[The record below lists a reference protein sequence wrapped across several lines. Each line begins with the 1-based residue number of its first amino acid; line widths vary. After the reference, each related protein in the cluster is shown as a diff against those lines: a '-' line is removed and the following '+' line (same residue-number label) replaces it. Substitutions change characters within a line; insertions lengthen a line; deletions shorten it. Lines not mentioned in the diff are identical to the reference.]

1 MQQRARKL
9 RAAASL
15 PSTPAPA
22 VPVGGMR
29 ALTLEPP
36 RCSTSVGKRQGSG
49 GAAAGSS
56 QAAAARGQAQGGG
69 ATTQRRCECGPA
81 AGDTGGLRGS
91 GDAAGAPAADAGHAR
106 ADGGESRSGSVP
118 RSMSSGSL
126 QGARR
131 CAADAA

>member
-49 GAAAGSS
+49 GAA
-56 QAAAARGQAQGGG
+56 
-69 ATTQRRCECGPA
+69 
-81 AGDTGGLRGS
+81 
-91 GDAAGAPAADAGHAR
+91 GAPAADAGHAR